1 MKTIKVTEKEVQ
13 AAFDAAKSEE
23 TKQILITLFG
33 PPEEKAKPIINNY
46 KHFDLEEYQKNP
58 NRKVITRDGRSV
70 RIVCTDMIGTPYPVL
85 AVSKKDPTHESCNSY
100 TIDGKLYTEGD
111 SRADLF
117 FAPEKKEGWVNI
129 FDLSEGPCLGRVYSS
144 KEVAEAMSKKCGLH
158 PYIATV
164 KIEWEE

>member
-1 MKTIKVTEKEVQ
+1 
-13 AAFDAAKSEE
+13 
-23 TKQILITLFG
+23 
-33 PPEEKAKPIINNY
+33 
-46 KHFDLEEYQKNP
+46 
-58 NRKVITRDGRSV
+58 
-70 RIVCTDMIGTPYPVL
+70 MIGTPYPVL

-144 KEVAEAMSKKCGLH
+144 KEVAESMIKNCGLH